1 MTEGANFFKN
11 INFCSNSILTLKH
24 DQCNMFTILN
34 KVDNTSQYLNLVYT
48 NLVPCLCIYEIM
60 LYVICKKTEFQQ
72 FSKPGF
78 LNENLSISNITIH
91 QNFSPLAQKKAI
103 PRNTLVKY
111 SLNLAQICKIEH
123 NSNKTKLK

>member
-60 LYVICKKTEFQQ
+60 LYVICKKIEFQQ

-78 LNENLSISNITIH
+78 LNENFNISNITIH
-91 QNFSPLAQKKAI
+91 QKFSTSGTEEG
-103 PRNTLVKY
+103 NTSEHPGQIFTKFGT
-111 SLNLAQICKIEH
+111 NL
-123 NSNKTKLK
+123 